1 MNELFN
7 NIWVLVGI
15 LVVIGLLGRVSL
27 RKLGF

>member
-15 LVVIGLLGRVSL
+15 VVAFGLLGRIGL